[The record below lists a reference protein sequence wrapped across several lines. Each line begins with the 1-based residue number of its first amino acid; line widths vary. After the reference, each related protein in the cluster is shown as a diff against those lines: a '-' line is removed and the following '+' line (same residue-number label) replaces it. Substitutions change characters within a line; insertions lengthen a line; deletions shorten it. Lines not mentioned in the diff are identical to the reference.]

1 MNELYIGLMSGTSLD
16 GIDAVLVDFSQ
27 DPPRL
32 IDSHA
37 QAIPN
42 VLKTQIQ
49 QLCDATLP
57 ANEINQMGAVDRQI
71 GLLFAQAVLTLC
83 KHSGVNPKNIRAI
96 GSHGQTIRHYPN
108 GHGQLEQGFTV
119 QIGDANTIAVQ
130 TGIDVIADFRKKDVA
145 LGGQGAPLVPAFHQ
159 YVFGDKSSD
168 RMIVNIGGM
177 ANLTFLPAQTGL
189 EVTGYDI
196 GPGNTLL
203 DGWCMRHTNQTYDK
217 DGNWGR
223 SGELNQVLLQRLL
236 ADEYFAQPSP
246 KSTGREKFNLAWLEA
261 ILGEQSIAVQ
271 DVQATL
277 VNLTAL
283 SIADEIKQITNKGD
297 VYLCGGGSR
306 NSYLVE
312 TIAFYLGEFEVMNTD
327 ALGVDPDW
335 LEAIAFAW
343 LARAYV
349 LKQPGNMPSVTGA
362 SRAAVLGCY
371 IPFA

>member
-16 GIDAVLVDFSQ
+16 GIDAVLVEFTQ
-27 DPPRL
+27 DTPRL
-32 IDSHA
+32 IGSHA
-37 QAIPN
+37 QTIPN
-42 VLKTQIQ
+42 ALRTQIQ
-49 QLCDATLP
+49 QLCDACVP
-57 ANEINQMGAVDRQI
+57 GNEINQMGAVDRQI
-71 GLLFAQAVLTLC
+71 GQLFAETVLTLC
-83 KHSGVNPKNIRAI
+83 KQSDVNPKDIRAI

-108 GHGQLEQGFTV
+108 GKNGFTL

-130 TGIDVIADFRKKDVA
+130 TGIDVVADFRKKDVA

-159 YVFGDKSSD
+159 TIFGDKSCD

-177 ANLTFLPAQTGL
+177 ANLTFLPAQSAQQ
-189 EVTGYDI
+189 VTGYDT

-203 DGWCMRHTNQTYDK
+203 DGWCLKHTNQPYDK
-217 DGNWGR
+217 DGSWGR
-223 SGELNQVLLQRLL
+223 SGQLNQALLQRLL
-236 ADEYFAQPSP
+236 SEDYFAQPSP
-246 KSTGREKFNLAWLEA
+246 KSTGREKFNLTWLEA
-261 ILGEQSIAVQ
+261 ILGGQSIPAQ

-277 VNLTAL
+277 VHLTAL

-306 NSYLVE
+306 NGYLVE
-312 TIAFYLGEFEVMNTD
+312 TIALYLGEFELMNTD

-335 LEAIAFAW
+335 VEAIAFAW

-371 IPFA
+371 FPFA